1 MSQPVSEYGYKLARK
16 NVLFQMLEEDVFNWL
31 LENARQLTLNKGDS
45 LFSQGEKADRFYLVT
60 SGRIKLFHLSVDGQE
75 KVVEVISEGDTF
87 AEAVMF
93 MEKGKYPVHAE
104 ALGPAQLIV
113 FNNRDYK
120 AILQDSS
127 DSCFRLMANMAR
139 RLHLRLSE
147 IETLTVQNARHRVVR
162 FLLGQLEQTKGTL
175 IELPMAKRLV
185 ASRLAMQPETF
196 SRVIHDLKEQG
207 ILDVQGRNL
216 HVCDVKALK
225 SFN

>member
-1 MSQPVSEYGYKLARK
+1 MSQPVTDCAIELARK
-16 NVLFQMLEEDVFNWL
+16 NILFHTLEEDVFNWL
-31 LENARQLTLNKGDS
+31 MTRARLQRLEKGDA
-45 LFSQGEKADRFYLVT
+45 LFSQRESADRFYLVVN
-60 SGRIKLFHLSVDGQE
+60 GRIKLFHLSIDGQE
-75 KVVEVISEGDTF
+75 KVVEVIGEGDTF

-93 MEKGKYPVHAE
+93 MEAPNYPVHAE
-104 ALGPAQLIV
+104 ALGSAQVVV

-127 DSCFRLMANMAR
+127 ESCFKLLANMAR

-162 FLLGQLEQTKGTL
+162 FLLGQLEQTKGSVV
-175 IELPMAKRLV
+175 ELPMAKRLV

-207 ILDVQGRNL
+207 VLDVQGRKL
-216 HVCDVKALK
+216 HVRDVNALR
-225 SFN
+225 SFT

>member
-1 MSQPVSEYGYKLARK
+1 MSQPVSEYASHLARK
-16 NVLFQMLEEDVFNWL
+16 NVLFQALSDEVFDWL
-31 LENARQLTLNKGDS
+31 ITGARQQTLLKGDT
-45 LFSQGEKADRFYLVT
+45 LFTQGEQADRFYLVV

-75 KVVEVISEGDTF
+75 KVVEVIGEGDTF

-93 MEKGKYPVHAE
+93 MEQGKYPVHAE
-104 ALGPAQLIV
+104 TLGPAQVIII
-113 FNNRDYK
+113 NNRDYRS
-120 AILQDSS
+120 ILQDSS
-127 DSCFRLMANMAR
+127 ESCFKLMSNMAR

-147 IETLTVQNARHRVVR
+147 IETLTVQNARHRVIR
-162 FLLGQLEQTKGTL
+162 FLLAQLEQSKGKV

-216 HVCDVKALK
+216 HVCDLKALK
-225 SFN
+225 AFS

>member
-1 MSQPVSEYGYKLARK
+1 MSQPVTDYAVELVRK
-16 NVLFQMLEEDVFNWL
+16 NLLFRMLDENVFNWL
-31 LENARQLTLNKGDS
+31 IERARLQKLDKGDA
-45 LFSQGEKADRFYLVT
+45 LFAQREAADRFYLVV
-60 SGRIKLFHLSVDGQE
+60 SGRIKLFHLSIDGQE
-75 KVVEVISEGDTF
+75 KVVEVIGEGDTF

-93 MEKGKYPVHAE
+93 MEQPCYPVHAE
-104 ALGPAQLIV
+104 ALGSAQVVV

-120 AILQDSS
+120 TILEDSS
-127 DSCFRLMANMAR
+127 DSCFKLLANMAR

-162 FLLGQLEQTKGTL
+162 FLLSQLEQSKGL
-175 IELPMAKRLV
+175 VVELPMAKRLV

-216 HVCDVKALK
+216 HICDIKALK
-225 SFN
+225 SFT